1 MTLWENRKTGA
12 LEREKASSRL
22 DCFLSVLYLYP
33 NCLDVKDVELLAKRE
48 KELTTIYRY
57 AGQGFFCLYYA
68 GVALSFWRRGARP
81 FFKDVIMHTVLG
93 VTGTFGSAFICEKVA
108 AELYY
113 NRVLI

>member
-1 MTLWENRKTGA
+1 M
-12 LEREKASSRL
+12 
-22 DCFLSVLYLYP
+22 LYLYP

-68 GVALSFWRRGARP
+68 GVAFNFFRRGARP
-81 FFKDVIMHTVLG
+81 YFKDVIMHTVLG
-93 VTGTFGSAFICEKVA
+93 VTGTFGSAFVCEKVA

-113 NRVLI
+113 NRVLIEMADKYNFTAEEVMDLQRNLNQYYI